1 MIASEIMTTDVV
13 TVSKEDTVKEVA
25 KILTEEGISGVPVVE
40 DGELVGIVSEGDLVA
55 HDKKLHFP
63 NYVYFL
69 DSVFYL
75 ESFEK
80 FEKDLKKVAAV
91 KIKDIMTEDVVTA
104 SLDTSVEDIATIIT
118 DEHINRLPIIKDG
131 EMVGIVS
138 RADIVKYMSE

>member
-1 MIASEIMTTDVV
+1 MKASEIMTTDVV
-13 TVSKEDTVKEVA
+13 TVSKEDNVKEVA
-25 KILTEEGISGVPVVE
+25 KVLTKEGISGVPVVE

-75 ESFEK
+75 ESFDK
-80 FEKDLKKVAAV
+80 FEEDLKKVAAV
-91 KIKDIMTEDVVTA
+91 KIKDIMTENVVTI
-104 SLDTSVEDIATIIT
+104 SPETTVEDMATVIT
-118 DEHINRLPIIKDG
+118 DEHINRLPVMEDG

>member
-1 MIASEIMTTDVV
+1 MKASEIMTTNVV
-13 TVSKEDTVKEVA
+13 TVSPEDTVKEVA
-25 KILTEEGISGVPVVE
+25 KVLTEEDISGVPVVE
-40 DGELVGIVSEGDLVA
+40 DNELVGIVSEGDLVA

-80 FEKDLKKVAAV
+80 FEQDLKKVAAV
-91 KIKDIMTEDVVTA
+91 KIKDIMTEDVVTI
-104 SLDTSVEDIATIIT
+104 SPETTVEDIATLLT
-118 DEHINRLPIIKDG
+118 DEGINRLPVIEDG
-131 EMVGIVS
+131 EMIGIVS

>member
-1 MIASEIMTTDVV
+1 MKASEIMTTDVI

-25 KILTEEGISGVPVVE
+25 KILTKEDISGVPVVE

-80 FEKDLKKVAAV
+80 FEQDLKKVAAV
-91 KIKDIMTEDVVTA
+91 KIKDIMTEDVVTI
-104 SLDTSVEDIATIIT
+104 SPDTTVEDIATLLS
-118 DEHINRLPIIKDG
+118 EQGINRLPVMEDG
-131 EMVGIVS
+131 EMKGIVS
-138 RADIVKYMSE
+138 RADIVRYMSE